1 MMEALAAILVWLN
14 SAANVLGKTL
24 LAPIAVLPGWLSAT
38 IIAAV
43 TGVLLLVIFKYT
55 SNQGAIKRV
64 RDDINANLLALKLF
78 KDSTRV
84 AIVSQGRVFSG
95 ALRLMVLALV
105 PILVMALPVCLVLG
119 QLSLWYQLRP
129 LQVGEEAVITL
140 TLNKSQASSWPSVSL
155 APSTAIEV
163 VTGPVRVLSK
173 HEVCWDVKG
182 VQEGI
187 HRLDFQVG
195 DQTVGKE
202 VAIGDGFMRVSKL
215 RPSWNWEDIL
225 LNPWEPAFRPDF
237 PVQAI
242 EIDYPHRSSWTS
254 GTDYWV
260 IYWFV
265 VSMIAALCFRRALNV
280 NV

>member
-1 MMEALAAILVWLN
+1 MMEALTGILVWLN
-14 SAANVLGKTL
+14 SAANVFGKIF
-24 LAPIAVLPGWLSAT
+24 LAPIGVLPGWLSAT
-38 IIAAV
+38 FVAAV

-55 SNQGAIKRV
+55 SNQHAIKRV
-64 RDDINANLLALKLF
+64 RDNINANLLALKLF

-95 ALRLMVLALV
+95 ALKLLVLALV
-105 PILVMALPVCLVLG
+105 PMLVMALPVCLVLG

-140 TLNKSQASSWPSVSL
+140 SLNKSEVSSWPSVSL
-155 APSTAIEV
+155 APSTAVEV

-173 HEVCWDVKG
+173 REVCWDVKG
-182 VQEGI
+182 VQGGI
-187 HRLDFQVG
+187 HHLDFQVG

-215 RPSWNWEDIL
+215 RPGWHWEDIL
-225 LNPWEPAFRPDF
+225 FNPWEPAFRADS

-242 EIDYPHRSSWTS
+242 EIDYPQRSSWTS